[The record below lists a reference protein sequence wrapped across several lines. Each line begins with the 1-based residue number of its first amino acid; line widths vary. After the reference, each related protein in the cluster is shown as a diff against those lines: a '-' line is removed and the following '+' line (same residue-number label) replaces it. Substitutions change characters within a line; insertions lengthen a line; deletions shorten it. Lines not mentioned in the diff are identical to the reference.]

1 MVLENFLTEK
11 ISLLKSNGKVYEN
24 IPAGVH
30 TECILVAD
38 VSKPIEYGD
47 QIVRLLPSGVKETFV
62 VTDPGYQAGLGD
74 IEAHYQVKYDRSER
88 IKKTESTSQV
98 TYNVSGPNSRVNVN
112 SIDQSTNIDAS
123 VVTSTLDQI
132 REALQK
138 EIEDSEERQLLL
150 SKLDELARTHG
161 TDRFAVSYKAFMA
174 MAANHMTVLAPF
186 IPALTALL

>member
-1 MVLENFLTEK
+1 MVLDKFLTEK
-11 ISLLKSNGKVYEN
+11 ISLLKSNGELYEN
-24 IPAGVH
+24 IPAGVQ

-62 VTDPGYQAGLGD
+62 VTDPGYQAGIGP

-88 IKKTESTSQV
+88 IQKTESTPQV

-138 EIEDSEERQLLL
+138 EIEDSGERQLLVN
-150 SKLDELARTHG
+150 KLDELARTHG
-161 TDRFAVSYKAFMA
+161 TDRFAVSYKEFMA

-186 IPALTALL
+186 IPALAALL